1 VTGSSDGKACQG
13 GCEPPPNTAAPIA
26 SAAAPALTASPEL
39 NASLPALFADMGDR
53 PDAPD
58 FRDWLAAIIEGS
70 DDAIISKDLNG
81 VIQSWNGGAARLFG
95 YSASEAIGRPVTMLI
110 PEDRLD
116 EEPRIL
122 AGIRAG
128 RRFEHFETVRRR
140 KDGALVDISLT
151 ISPIRNRQ
159 GRIVGAS
166 KIARDIT
173 GQRQAQEQ
181 QQLLLGEM
189 HHRVK
194 NLFALATAI
203 VSFSM
208 RSAATP
214 AEAPQIIQARL
225 AALARA
231 HDITMT
237 AWRDDG
243 RQTAAT
249 DLRALLQIILEPYQD
264 VGRIVVS
271 GENAAIGPRALTSLA
286 LLLHELATNAAK
298 HGALSTRDGRLDL
311 RISVEDQMVRL
322 VWREHDGPAAVTR
335 GAAGFGS
342 RLEQGLAVALG
353 AAVARDWR
361 PEGLVVTIE
370 APADRLAA

>member
-1 VTGSSDGKACQG
+1 MADPAKGMAHTDAGGLTLRAMRYAPTLFTDGSDQ
-13 GCEPPPNTAAPIA
+13 
-26 SAAAPALTASPEL
+26 
-39 NASLPALFADMGDR
+39 

-58 FRDWLAAIIEGS
+58 PRDWLAGIIEGS
-70 DDAIISKDLNG
+70 DDAIISKDLDG
-81 VIQSWNGGAARLFG
+81 VIRSWNGGATRLFG
-95 YSASEAIGRPVTMLI
+95 YTPEEAVGRPVTMLI

-128 RRFEHFETVRRR
+128 ERFEHFETVRRR
-140 KDGALVDISLT
+140 KDGTLVDISLT
-151 ISPIRNRQ
+151 ISPIRNRH
-159 GRIVGAS
+159 GAIVGAS

-173 GQRQAQEQ
+173 ERRMAQEQ

-203 VSFSM
+203 VSFSV
-208 RSAATP
+208 RSARDP

-243 RQTAAT
+243 REKSAT
-249 DLRALLQIILEPYQD
+249 DLQSLLQIILEPYQSAD
-264 VGRIVVS
+264 RIVVS
-271 GENAAIGPRALTSLA
+271 GDNPPVGPRALTNLA

-298 HGALSTRDGRLDL
+298 YGALSTPVGFLNLQIVVAAD
-311 RISVEDQMVRL
+311 VVRL
-322 VWREHDGPAAVTR
+322 LWREQGGPVAETR

-353 AAVARDWR
+353 ARVTRDWQAT
-361 PEGLVVTIE
+361 GLAITIE
-370 APADRLAA
+370 APAEKLAS